1 MTIARPTSLLL
12 VMSSV
17 VFFVGSTALAQDA
30 DGPGPQDASGASRT
44 AAAAVPQPLYRIGP
58 DDLLSVSVLQATE
71 LNQSVRVSTAGDIS
85 MPLIGNVLAAGLTTQ
100 ELERDIEARF
110 REKFIRDPDVSVIV
124 TEVHSRGVS
133 VVGSVR
139 RPGIVQIN
147 GTTLLLELISLAGG
161 LADDAGDS
169 VVILR
174 ARGGDGVTTPDHATV
189 PDAIEVDLKRL
200 MEARDQRANIAVH
213 PGDVVNVRAA
223 ALVYVV
229 GAVRKPGAFSVRGND
244 QLTVL
249 RALALGEGL
258 LPIAAKSGA
267 VVVRTNDR
275 GDRVEFPVDLEAVLK
290 GRGEDVPLEA
300 QDVLFVPTSGGKVA
314 GLATINFLTR
324 VVTLRGV
331 LP

>member
-1 MTIARPTSLLL
+1 VTTEILTSLLL
-12 VMSSV
+12 LVGPAVYAQNEATVSSPAH
-17 VFFVGSTALAQDA
+17 T
-30 DGPGPQDASGASRT
+30 
-44 AAAAVPQPLYRIGP
+44 AVPQPAHRIGP
-58 DDLLSVSVLQATE
+58 DDLLAISVLQASE
-71 LNQSVRVSTAGDIS
+71 LNQSVRVSARGDIS
-85 MPLIGNVLAAGLTTQ
+85 VPLIGVVPAAGLTTT
-100 ELERDIEARF
+100 ELESELEARF
-110 REKFIRDPDVSVIV
+110 REKYIRDPDVSVMV
-124 TEVHSRGVS
+124 TEVQSRGVS

-139 RPGIVQIN
+139 RPGIVQV
-147 GTTLLLELISLAGG
+147 GRATLLLELISLAGG

-174 ARGGDGVTTPDHATV
+174 PRDTSTRFISGETGEDAGARLGVGEGAAGE
-189 PDAIEVDLKRL
+189 DAIEVDLKRL
-200 MEARDQRANIAVH
+200 MESRDQRANVAIY

-229 GAVRKPGAFSVRGND
+229 GAVKKPGAFSVRGND
-244 QLTVL
+244 GLTVL

-258 LPIAAKSGA
+258 LPTAAKGDA

-275 GDRVEFPVDLEAVLK
+275 GDRVEVAVDLDGVLK
-290 GRGEDVPLEA
+290 GRVSDPPLEA

-314 GLATINFLTR
+314 ALATASFLTR